1 MAIEFHKE
9 SQTFHL
15 HNAWISYIFKVLPSG
30 HLGQLYYGRAIHD
43 RPDFDHLFETA
54 YRSMSVHYFDG
65 EPAYSLEHIKQEYP
79 TCGTGDI
86 HLPAL
91 DAAAPN
97 GSRLLD
103 LHYQSHTIA
112 PGKPPLEGGELPS
125 TYVESPD
132 EAVTLTVTLADA
144 LAGVTVD
151 LVYTLYEG
159 LPVLTRH
166 AVIGYTGE
174 GTLRLDRA
182 MSFCLDLPDMDYD
195 LVELTGAWARE
206 RHVVTRPLAH
216 GVQGVYSLRGCS
228 SHHFN
233 PFLALKR
240 HETTEFAGEVY
251 GFSLVYSGNFAAQAD
266 VDPYHVTR
274 VTMGIH
280 PQGFRWD
287 LHSGERFTTPEAVLV
302 YSEQGLN
309 EMSQTYHQLY
319 RTRLARGEWRDKVR
333 PILVNNWEATYFD
346 FTEEKLLGLAAE
358 AKRLGIELF
367 VLDDGWFTNRN
378 DDHGGLGDWQINY
391 EKLPDGIQGFGA
403 KLHEMGL
410 LFGLWIEPEMVN
422 AGTALWNEHPDWVL
436 HEPGRRPQQG
446 RFQYVLDYSNPA
458 VVDWIFARPVQRA
471 GRRAD
476 RLHQVGHEPQ
486 HQRRLFLHGG
496 QRCPGHGAA
505 QVHPGGVPAV
515 PAADR
520 ALPPHPVRVL
530 RFGRGPVRPGDAGLR
545 APVLDQRRHRRGGA
559 AAHPVRHL
567 LRLSR
572 VQHGGPCGRHAQ
584 PSGGPD
590 HLSDHAGQRG
600 HFRGLWL

>member
-43 RPDFDHLFETA
+43 RPDFDHLFEMA

-91 DAAAPN
+91 DAVAPN

-195 LVELTGAWARE
+195 LVELTAPGPGSATSSPGRWPTACRGCTPCGGAPA
-206 RHVVTRPLAH
+206 TTSTPSSPSSGMRPP
-216 GVQGVYSLRGCS
+216 SLRGRCTAS
-228 SHHFN
+228 
-233 PFLALKR
+233 AWC
-240 HETTEFAGEVY
+240 T
-251 GFSLVYSGNFAAQAD
+251 AA
-266 VDPYHVTR
+266 T
-274 VTMGIH
+274 
-280 PQGFRWD
+280 
-287 LHSGERFTTPEAVLV
+287 
-302 YSEQGLN
+302 
-309 EMSQTYHQLY
+309 
-319 RTRLARGEWRDKVR
+319 
-333 PILVNNWEATYFD
+333 
-346 FTEEKLLGLAAE
+346 
-358 AKRLGIELF
+358 
-367 VLDDGWFTNRN
+367 
-378 DDHGGLGDWQINY
+378 
-391 EKLPDGIQGFGA
+391 
-403 KLHEMGL
+403 
-410 LFGLWIEPEMVN
+410 
-422 AGTALWNEHPDWVL
+422 
-436 HEPGRRPQQG
+436 
-446 RFQYVLDYSNPA
+446 
-458 VVDWIFARPVQRA
+458 
-471 GRRAD
+471 
-476 RLHQVGHEPQ
+476 
-486 HQRRLFLHGG
+486 
-496 QRCPGHGAA
+496 
-505 QVHPGGVPAV
+505 
-515 PAADR
+515 
-520 ALPPHPVRVL
+520 LPPRPTWTPTTSPV
-530 RFGRGPVRPGDAGLR
+530 
-545 APVLDQRRHRRGGA
+545 
-559 AAHPVRHL
+559 
-567 LRLSR
+567 
-572 VQHGGPCGRHAQ
+572 
-584 PSGGPD
+584 
-590 HLSDHAGQRG
+590 
-600 HFRGLWL
+600 

>member
-240 HETTEFAGEVY
+240 HETTEF
-251 GFSLVYSGNFAAQAD
+251 SGRCTASAWCTAA
-266 VDPYHVTR
+266 T
-274 VTMGIH
+274 
-280 PQGFRWD
+280 
-287 LHSGERFTTPEAVLV
+287 
-302 YSEQGLN
+302 
-309 EMSQTYHQLY
+309 
-319 RTRLARGEWRDKVR
+319 
-333 PILVNNWEATYFD
+333 
-346 FTEEKLLGLAAE
+346 
-358 AKRLGIELF
+358 
-367 VLDDGWFTNRN
+367 
-378 DDHGGLGDWQINY
+378 
-391 EKLPDGIQGFGA
+391 
-403 KLHEMGL
+403 
-410 LFGLWIEPEMVN
+410 
-422 AGTALWNEHPDWVL
+422 
-436 HEPGRRPQQG
+436 
-446 RFQYVLDYSNPA
+446 
-458 VVDWIFARPVQRA
+458 
-471 GRRAD
+471 
-476 RLHQVGHEPQ
+476 
-486 HQRRLFLHGG
+486 
-496 QRCPGHGAA
+496 
-505 QVHPGGVPAV
+505 
-515 PAADR
+515 
-520 ALPPHPVRVL
+520 LPP
-530 RFGRGPVRPGDAGLR
+530 RPMWTPTTSPG
-545 APVLDQRRHRRGGA
+545 
-559 AAHPVRHL
+559 
-567 LRLSR
+567 
-572 VQHGGPCGRHAQ
+572 
-584 PSGGPD
+584 
-590 HLSDHAGQRG
+590 
-600 HFRGLWL
+600 